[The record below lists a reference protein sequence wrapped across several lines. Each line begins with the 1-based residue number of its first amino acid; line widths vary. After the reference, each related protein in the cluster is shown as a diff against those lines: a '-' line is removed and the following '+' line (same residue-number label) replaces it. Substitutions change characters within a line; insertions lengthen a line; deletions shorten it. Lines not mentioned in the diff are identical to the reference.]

1 MFPNLFEFRRFQL
14 TLFEIN
20 CEIHS
25 FLQLVTSST
34 VCAVFDPDTKVFEPR
49 ETGKR
54 SLVSQTS
61 SKVFCSMENVTWIE
75 TMKGR
80 ECGVTSSPPTIAVAR
95 LLWRRWRRR
104 NRKDMILLS
113 ACSELNSA
121 ETEISNIR

>member
-1 MFPNLFEFRRFQL
+1 MSQENQ
-14 TLFEIN
+14 
-20 CEIHS
+20 
-25 FLQLVTSST
+25 
-34 VCAVFDPDTKVFEPR
+34 A
-49 ETGKR
+49 KR
-54 SLVSQTS
+54 SLVSLTG

-113 ACSELNSA
+113 ACAELNSA
-121 ETEISNIR
+121 ETEISNVRRFEETDKTLYPILLISHFHMI